1 MDSIRLEIGYDFVPL
16 AKKEVPNL
24 ISEIAALRGRL
35 ESEDQLLLPAVRV
48 RDSVDLAGLEFR
60 IFIHESES
68 ARGEA
73 NSDAEAVSEA
83 VSALKTCVLEHRS
96 ELATR
101 HRGFVCEQSVDGN

>member
-60 IFIHESES
+60 IFTS
-68 ARGEA
+68 RNRPGERPTA
-73 NSDAEAVSEA
+73 TPRRCRRRCQLSRRVYSSIEVSWRPDIV
-83 VSALKTCVLEHRS
+83 VSCASNR
-96 ELATR
+96 
-101 HRGFVCEQSVDGN
+101 